1 MAGLGL
7 AWQRAARHG
16 PTRPGLARRRAA
28 WHRTAW
34 HDIEAIRLA
43 PSRHWKWARSREDGQ
58 EPGKAH
64 LVWQLQSRD
73 DHDAAA
79 RNQL

>member
-43 PSRHWKWARSREDGQ
+43 PSRHWK
-58 EPGKAH
+58 
-64 LVWQLQSRD
+64 
-73 DHDAAA
+73 
-79 RNQL
+79 